1 MKKII
6 KSMLPILFVL
16 LLWSIGSQFTLPLF
30 LPKPTKVFNSFIE
43 LLNNGMLL
51 NGLLYSF
58 VRITAAMLLSAA
70 ISIPLG
76 VFIVNNKLVDNIIS
90 PITNFMRYMPVTAFY
105 PLLMM
110 WVGIDEKMKITFLFV
125 ATFFYFLPSVVLSL
139 KSISIDLV
147 DTALTIGMSKTKV
160 LFKVVLPYSLPNILQ
175 TFLMMYGI
183 GWTYVVVAEQVNANY
198 GLGHIINVS
207 SARGRTDMVFVSL
220 IVILV
225 FSFIF
230 DTYFQ
235 NLIKKSFKWKFARE
249 LD

>member
-6 KSMLPILFVL
+6 KSLLPIMFVL
-16 LLWSIGSQFTLPLF
+16 LLWSICSNFTLPLF
-30 LPKPTKVFNSFIE
+30 LPKPSKVFNSFLE
-43 LLNNGMLL
+43 LLNNGMLIK
-51 NGLLYSF
+51 GLLYSF
-58 VRITAAMLLSAA
+58 TRITIAMILSSI

-76 VFIVNNKLVDNIIS
+76 ILIVNNKLIDSIIS

-105 PLLMM
+105 PLLIM
-110 WVGIDEKMKITFLFV
+110 WAGIDEKMKIIFLFV
-125 ATFFYFLPSVVLSL
+125 STFFYFLPSVVLSL
-139 KSISIDLV
+139 KSVNIDLV

-160 LFKVVLPYSLPNILQ
+160 LLKVVLPYSLPNILQ

-207 SARGRTDMVFVSL
+207 SSRGRTDMVFVSL
-220 IVILV
+220 IVILL

>member
-58 VRITAAMLLSAA
+58 VRITVAMLLSAA

>member
-58 VRITAAMLLSAA
+58 VRITVAMLLSAV